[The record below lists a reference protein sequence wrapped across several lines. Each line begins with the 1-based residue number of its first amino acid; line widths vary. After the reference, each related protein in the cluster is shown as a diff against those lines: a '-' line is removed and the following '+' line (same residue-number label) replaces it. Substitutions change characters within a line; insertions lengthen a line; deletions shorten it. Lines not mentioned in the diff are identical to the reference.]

1 MALSKEVKDALSDHY
16 RNNDL
21 YDPSKA
27 PEQEVMTFKPKGL
40 CMGGSAGSAMGYD
53 EGGDV
58 LAGMNLGAPDGS
70 GDDFSGPSISGD
82 TDTARGGLPSPIE
95 AALVNKISMPPD
107 ATPPVVAAPAPA
119 QMPVRAAQAAPQ
131 ALPLPGG
138 MPPAPA
144 AAPAPAGSPP
154 VGNMAP
160 NEYAQLVAALSA
172 RPSLGQGAM
181 SGLAGL
187 ADAIETGVA
196 RAGNP
201 GFQKGIDERNQAQ
214 RANLIEALRGKYEAG
229 FKGKEL
235 GQAGQR
241 IAEEGRHNLEGE
253 KETRAARVL
262 TQQQQDLALRN
273 VKVQQGIEA
282 ERLGEEKN
290 KNEMDQAKAASGIIN
305 ALERKFLPAGVG
317 TPLPGGPAASGPV
330 PIKSHS
336 DYLRLPAGTHYVDSK
351 GKEGV
356 KK

>member
-58 LAGMNLGAPDGS
+58 LAGMNPGAPDGS

-82 TDTARGGLPSPIE
+82 TDTARGASPSPIE
-95 AALVNKISMPPD
+95 AALVNKISIPPD
-107 ATPPVVAAPAPA
+107 EPAPVVPAPAPA
-119 QMPVRAAQAAPQ
+119 QMPVRTAPATQQA
-131 ALPLPGG
+131 ALPLPGS
-138 MPPAPA
+138 MPPISAPN
-144 AAPAPAGSPP
+144 AAPVGAG
-154 VGNMAP
+154 GMAP
-160 NEYAQLVAALSA
+160 DEYAQLVAALSKK
-172 RPSLGQGAM
+172 PSFGQSAM

-201 GFQKGIDERNQAQ
+201 GFQKGIDERNQSQ

-241 IAEEGRHNLEGE
+241 IAEEGRHNLENE
-253 KETRAARVL
+253 KETRAARLL

-273 VKVQQGIEA
+273 AKVQQGMEA

-290 KNEMDQAKAASGIIN
+290 KNEMEQAQKGSGLIN
-305 ALERKFLPAGVG
+305 AVERKLGFGP
-317 TPLPGGPAASGPV
+317 PLPGAAGAASKAPV
-330 PIKSHS
+330 PIKTHS